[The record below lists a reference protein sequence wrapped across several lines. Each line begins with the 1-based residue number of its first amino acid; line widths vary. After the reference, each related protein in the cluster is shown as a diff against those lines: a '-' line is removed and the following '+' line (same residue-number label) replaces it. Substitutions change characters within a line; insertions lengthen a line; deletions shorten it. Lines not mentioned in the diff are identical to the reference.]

1 MGRRKKGQPIDGWL
15 VLDKPAGMT
24 STSAGNRV
32 RRLLDAQKLGHAG
45 TLDPM
50 ATGVLPL
57 AFGEATKTIGLLAED
72 EKRYGFTARWGVTTT
87 TDDAEGEVL
96 ETSEKRPTREEIEA
110 ALPAFRGTILQR
122 PPRYSAI
129 KVAGERAY
137 DLAREGEDFE
147 LAPRPVEID
156 AFELVD
162 CPDADHARFEVV
174 CGKGSYMRALARDLG
189 AALGCGG
196 HVSALRR
203 IAVGPFHESQA
214 ISLESLEAL
223 GHSAAASGALLPI
236 EAALDDIPAFPLSE
250 QEATRLRCGQ
260 AVSVL
265 SRSHRQRL
273 EGLEQGALAYATQ
286 AGKAVAL
293 VRYEAGGL
301 KPVSG
306 PQSLG
311 PGEAPRRPFNIWGA
325 APPIWTGTTTMSI
338 TAERK
343 AEVMA
348 EHGTKEGD
356 TGSPE
361 VQVAILTERITNL
374 TEHLKAHKKDFHSRR
389 GLLVMVGQRRRLL
402 DYLKRKSQT
411 RYESLIAKLGLR
423 R

>member
-1 MGRRKKGQPIDGWL
+1 MGRRKKGQAIDGWI

-45 TLDPM
+45 TLDPL

-57 AFGEATKTIGLLAED
+57 AFGEATKTIPLISED
-72 EKRYGFTARWGVTTT
+72 EKRYAFTARLGQVTS

-96 ETSEKRPTREEIEA
+96 ETSDKRPTRAEIEA
-110 ALPAFRGTILQR
+110 ALPAFRGLIRQR

-129 KVAGERAY
+129 KVEGARAY
-137 DLAREGEDFE
+137 DLAREGE
-147 LAPRPVEID
+147 
-156 AFELVD
+156 AFELPEREIEIEDFRLLD

-189 AALGCGG
+189 EVLGCGG

-203 IAVGPFHESQA
+203 LAVGPFTEEDA

-223 GHSAAASGALLPI
+223 GHSAAAFGALLPI

-250 QEATRLRCGQ
+250 QEASRLRCGQ

-265 SRSHRQRL
+265 SRSHRERL
-273 EGLEQGALAYATQ
+273 EDLEQGALAYATQ

-301 KPVSG
+301 KPIRV
-306 PQSLG
+306 LN
-311 PGEAPRRPFNIWGA
+311 R
-325 APPIWTGTTTMSI
+325 
-338 TAERK
+338 
-343 AEVMA
+343 
-348 EHGTKEGD
+348 
-356 TGSPE
+356 
-361 VQVAILTERITNL
+361 
-374 TEHLKAHKKDFHSRR
+374 
-389 GLLVMVGQRRRLL
+389 
-402 DYLKRKSQT
+402 
-411 RYESLIAKLGLR
+411 
-423 R
+423 